1 MAGHWCNFPF
11 HERAV
16 EELTGAGRPQD
27 RPHVSTAPESAAY
40 NLPLYVEQ
48 YGEGDRQIMLLHG
61 FAANSCTWRSWIGAL
76 AKEHRVWSLELKG
89 HGSAPAP
96 PDDLYS
102 PHDHADLVHRLIVQ
116 KDLRELTLVGHSM
129 GGGIALLVALQLLEE
144 ERLERLVLVSS
155 AAYPQRLP
163 PFVGLA
169 GRGRLS
175 EWGLRLFPKRLLIRR
190 VLRSVVF
197 DRDAVTE
204 AQVAAYAEP
213 FYSKA
218 HRTALIK
225 TAVGIVP
232 PDLKKFTSRIPEID
246 VPTLL
251 LWGKHDWVVPLDVA
265 ERLLAALPRA
275 QLEVMEDCG
284 HVPPEEFPK
293 ESLKI
298 VLKFLRSEEECP
310 SPQTPDTSAPAEVDT

>member
-1 MAGHWCNFPF
+1 
-11 HERAV
+11 
-16 EELTGAGRPQD
+16 
-27 RPHVSTAPESAAY
+27 
-40 NLPLYVEQ
+40 
-48 YGEGDRQIMLLHG
+48 MLLHG

-144 ERLERLVLVSS
+144 KRLERLVLVSS

-310 SPQTPDTSAPAEVDT
+310 SPQTPDTSAPAEADT